1 MDSEKLIS
9 LVYENRCLW
18 DMKNKQYHNR
28 DISRKTWEKI
38 SKEMNA
44 NITAIKGRW
53 RGLRDTFRKELSKL
67 PKKRSG
73 DEGGPT
79 IKPAWPYYENLL
91 FLKDQFASRTLNSN
105 IPDVNSVG
113 NSDTEENEDAIE
125 TVTQDTFEAEDHN
138 STQDICSIPDE
149 SQTPTDNVN
158 LPNKGASE
166 NLQTSKRLK
175 KTNSGAIDQ
184 LINIEKEKLAEF
196 KRKVH
201 QLSSH
206 TNIDADYNFLISLLP
221 YLRKVKE
228 DRKMIVRM
236 KLQQVFCDEDVLQQ
250 QRTSF
255 GNIRPSSHA
264 SSYVSNSTWTTPSPQ
279 PSPNELNLPVYFESY
294 DPSQQ

>member
-138 STQDICSIPDE
+138 STQDICSILM
-149 SQTPTDNVN
+149 NHK
-158 LPNKGASE
+158 L
-166 NLQTSKRLK
+166 L
-175 KTNSGAIDQ
+175 
-184 LINIEKEKLAEF
+184 LIMSIYQI
-196 KRKVH
+196 KVH
-201 QLSSH
+201 QGKPP
-206 TNIDADYNFLISLLP
+206 NNLLP

-250 QRTSF
+250 QEPLLGT
-255 GNIRPSSHA
+255 
-264 SSYVSNSTWTTPSPQ
+264 YVHHHMHPHMFQTPHGQLHPHNRVQ
-279 PSPNELNLPVYFESY
+279 MN
-294 DPSQQ
+294 